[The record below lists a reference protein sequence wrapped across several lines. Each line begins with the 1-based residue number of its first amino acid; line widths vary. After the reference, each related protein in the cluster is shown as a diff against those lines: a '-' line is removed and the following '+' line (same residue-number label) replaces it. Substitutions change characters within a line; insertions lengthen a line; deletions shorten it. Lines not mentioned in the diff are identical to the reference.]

1 MGLLRT
7 LFALDVVLT
16 HAGSSF
22 IFFGGQI
29 DVQLFYVISGFLIS
43 YILVERKCYSTLGH
57 FYASRY
63 LRLYPIYFV
72 VASFTFFVVVLSSF
86 GLVKEYQFFEFPK
99 SAPFSADALLAF
111 ANITL
116 FFQDW
121 IMFFSVENNQLI
133 FSTDFAKSQVVL
145 YRGLL
150 FPQAWTLGLEL
161 SFYLIAPFIL
171 TKKRILFTVL
181 GLSIA
186 VRLFLI
192 FSGLATRV
200 PWSFRFFPAELTF
213 FLLGAL
219 SHQMLLPFY
228 IKHISKEKVGKYA
241 KLSTLAIIFIAFI
254 FWPLPIPPHIKILF
268 LFVLFIILLPLI
280 FLFELKGGWD
290 KKIGELSYPIYI
302 CHILVIYFVVAMLD
316 KFYIKNTLLVTIFS
330 IVFTIL
336 FSILLNRVIGIP
348 VESFRNRYRVKLK
361 TT

>member
-7 LFALDVVLT
+7 LLALDVVLT
-16 HAGSSF
+16 HAGSPF

-43 YILVERKCYSTLGH
+43 YVLVEQKRYSTIGN
-57 FYASRY
+57 FYVSRY
-63 LRLYPIYFV
+63 LRLYPIYFL

-99 SAPFSADALLAF
+99 NAPFEANVLLAI
-111 ANITL
+111 ANATL

-133 FSTDFAKSQVVL
+133 FSTDFAKSEVVL

-192 FSGLATRV
+192 SSGLATRV

-213 FLLGAL
+213 FLMGAL
-219 SHQMLLPFY
+219 AHQILLPFY
-228 IKHISKEKVGKYA
+228 IKQISIEKVGKYA
-241 KLSTLAIIFIAFI
+241 KLSTIAIIFLALI
-254 FWPLPIPPHIKILF
+254 FWPLPISPNIKILF
-268 LFVLFIILLPLI
+268 LFASFTILLPLI
-280 FLFELKGGWD
+280 FLFKLKGGWD

-302 CHILVIYFVVAMLD
+302 CHILVIYFVVAVLD
-316 KFYIKNTLLVTIFS
+316 EFYIKNTLLITIFS
-330 IVFTIL
+330 VVLSIL
-336 FSILLNRVIGIP
+336 FSILLNKVIGIP
-348 VESFRNRYRVKLK
+348 VESLRNRYRAKFRA
-361 TT
+361 T